1 MEAATLDDFMAWND
15 ELYALAQAGVPIDVD
30 LGRGGMDAVG
40 ALEKI
45 NAAVARRVS
54 QGATLAEAVQS
65 NDQVVTPAYGS
76 LVQFGLRSGNLAAA
90 LVGSNRLA
98 ESLDDLGHAVRQS
111 ILYPLVV
118 CGLAYAGL
126 VAFCLFFVPTLDD
139 LHREMRLQPGAGLRV
154 LQTLRETLPYWV
166 AIPPAA
172 LALLAGWQMVSGS
185 QHGLSRGLAARLL
198 RWLPGMSR
206 AIHEQRCANFAETL
220 ATLLDAGAPLDEAL
234 RLAAG
239 ALGEASQADDVQAL
253 AASASAGTAIAED
266 SQAVLRLP
274 PFLRYAL
281 WRADAGIGRERAL
294 RMAAGLYRD
303 SSRRRAERVRIIA
316 PLVLCVVFGGGATLL
331 YGLAL
336 FVPVVEMLRSLAQ

>member
-15 ELYALAQAGVPIDVD
+15 ELYALAQAGVPIDVE
-30 LGRGGMDAVG
+30 LGRSGTDAVG

-45 NAAVARRVS
+45 NATVARRVS

-65 NDQVVTPAYGS
+65 NEHVVTPAYGS
-76 LVQFGLRSGNLAAA
+76 LVQFGLRSGNLATA

-118 CGLAYAGL
+118 CGLAYVGL

-154 LQTLRETLPYWV
+154 LQTLRDTLPYWV
-166 AIPPAA
+166 AIPPVA
-172 LALLAGWQMVSGS
+172 LALLASWQMVSS
-185 QHGLSRGLAARLL
+185 SPRGLSRGRAARLL
-198 RWLPGMSR
+198 HWLPGMSR
-206 AIHEQRCANFAETL
+206 AIDEQRSANFADTL

-239 ALGEASQADDVQAL
+239 AWGEKPAARGVRALTASTSAGSALTEESQAAL
-253 AASASAGTAIAED
+253 
-266 SQAVLRLP
+266 RMP

-281 WRADAGIGRERAL
+281 WRADAGIGRARAL

-303 SSRRRAERVRIIA
+303 SARRRAERVRIVA

-336 FVPVVEMLRSLAQ
+336 FVPVIEMLRSLAQ